1 MEVHHMNNDDFTK
14 QVTAKLDELARHH
27 RNKAVVMNN
36 VLDRIQ
42 DQPTS
47 RFGNWK
53 MTGFALAAAI
63 TGFVVVPNAFDVSNE
78 AHAPQQ
84 VVISPKLSPQMMEDL
99 DMLSVFGEDKNSHG
113 S

>member
-14 QVTAKLDELARHH
+14 QVTAKLDEAARHH

-36 VLDRIQ
+36 VLDHIQ
-42 DQPTS
+42 DKQTS
-47 RFGNWK
+47 RFGHWK

-63 TGFVVVPNAFDVSNE
+63 TGFVVIPNAFDISPESQV
-78 AHAPQQ
+78 PQQ

>member
-14 QVTAKLDELARHH
+14 QVTGKLDGLARHH

-36 VLDRIQ
+36 VLDQIEHKQ
-42 DQPTS
+42 TS
-47 RFGNWK
+47 RFAHWK

-63 TGFVVVPNAFDVSNE
+63 TGIVVIPSSIDVSKDTQKQ
-78 AHAPQQ
+78 QQ
-84 VVISPKLSPQMMEDL
+84 VVVSPKLSPQMMEDL
-99 DMLSVFGEDKNSHG
+99 DMLSVFGEDSNSHG

>member
-1 MEVHHMNNDDFTK
+1 MNNDDFAK
-14 QVTAKLDELARHH
+14 QVTTKLDGLAQHH

-36 VLDRIQ
+36 VLDHIENKS
-42 DQPTS
+42 PS
-47 RFGNWK
+47 RYGTWK

-63 TGFVVVPNAFDVSNE
+63 TGFVVIPNTFDVSNKS
-78 AHAPQQ
+78 HHSQQ
-84 VVISPKLSPQMMEDL
+84 QIIVNPKLSPQMMEDL

>member
-1 MEVHHMNNDDFTK
+1 MEVHRMNNDDFTK
-14 QVTAKLDELARHH
+14 QVTSKLDGLAHNH

-36 VLDRIQ
+36 VLDHIENK
-42 DQPTS
+42 PTS
-47 RFGNWK
+47 RYGAWK

-63 TGFVVVPNAFDVSNE
+63 TGFVVIPNAFDVSNE
-78 AHAPQQ
+78 PHNQQQ
-84 VVISPKLSPQMMEDL
+84 VIVSPKLSPQMMEDL

>member
-1 MEVHHMNNDDFTK
+1 
-14 QVTAKLDELARHH
+14 
-27 RNKAVVMNN
+27 
-36 VLDRIQ
+36 
-42 DQPTS
+42 
-47 RFGNWK
+47 

-78 AHAPQQ
+78 AHTPQQ